1 MFFPVWN
8 QGQHQKAM
16 GFHSFFRCFFY
27 VSWSVS
33 PGIRIFFEHFQVKIQ
48 SPERLTIESC
58 SWTLGAMLREPVSEV
73 DAAVGVARFSK
84 TRGRCFKNHGKMW
97 MSWENMGKVLLFTM
111 FLPMFWQK
119 SIHQHMK
126 SIFWDFMG
134 GWPSRNLN
142 VVMESHH
149 F

>member
-1 MFFPVWN
+1 
-8 QGQHQKAM
+8 M

-84 TRGRCFKNHGKMW
+84 RGVAVSKT
-97 MSWENMGKVLLFTM
+97 MGK
-111 FLPMFWQK
+111 
-119 SIHQHMK
+119 
-126 SIFWDFMG
+126 
-134 GWPSRNLN
+134 N
-142 VVMESHH
+142 VDLMRKYG
-149 F
+149 

>member
-1 MFFPVWN
+1 
-8 QGQHQKAM
+8 M

-84 TRGRCFKNHGKMW
+84 TRGRCFKNHGK
-97 MSWENMGKVLLFTM
+97 NVDVMGKYGKSVAVYHVFTHVLAKEHPSTHEKYILGF
-111 FLPMFWQK
+111 
-119 SIHQHMK
+119 H
-126 SIFWDFMG
+126 
-134 GWPSRNLN
+134 GWLTFK
-142 VVMESHH
+142 ES
-149 F
+149 